1 MAETSTASKRSMGT
15 DIISSLPNSLLCHIL
30 SFLPTL
36 YAVRTSILSRQWRH
50 LWKDLQVFDF
60 DDTEL
65 NWSNERFALFI
76 DAVLSQL
83 RFPHIRNLSLS
94 CQRGLDNNKVI
105 DNAIDNAIGRWI
117 RAAVGPCLQEMIL
130 YSSYGEFYPD
140 YFDGIFT
147 CASLVSLT
155 LGGNLVLD
163 VIPWV
168 YLPLLK
174 DLTLLLGVSVEHD
187 FISGCPALENLYID
201 YYGSLYPEIHFLST
215 SLKRLSLFE
224 VREFDDPI
232 ISEIQID
239 TPNLE
244 YLRIFLAGSCVTSL
258 VISDFPKIMEAC
270 LEIAPLDEHVAW
282 LPKLIQALSKTKIL
296 DFGWWTTEC
305 LVEAPNLHLPEFSCL
320 HELSICYSNFNSG
333 VLIKLLCCC
342 PKLQLLGIDI
352 NGVQYFR
359 DQTPQSSWTQPAS
372 VPSCV
377 MSHLNIFEFRSYSD
391 SSEEREFLA
400 YILQNALVLKRLIIY
415 AKIGSFEKEE
425 HILSEISVLPRGSSI
440 CQVEA
445 RILTRTVQPVPFAL

>member
-296 DFGWWTTEC
+296 DFGWWTTE
-305 LVEAPNLHLPEFSCL
+305 
-320 HELSICYSNFNSG
+320 
-333 VLIKLLCCC
+333 
-342 PKLQLLGIDI
+342 
-352 NGVQYFR
+352 VQYFR